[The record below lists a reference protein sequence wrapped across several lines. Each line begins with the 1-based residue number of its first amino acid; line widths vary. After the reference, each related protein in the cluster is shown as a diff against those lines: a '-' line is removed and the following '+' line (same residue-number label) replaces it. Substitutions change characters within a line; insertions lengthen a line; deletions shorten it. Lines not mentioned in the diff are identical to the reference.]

1 MQLKSEIK
9 YCLIFCDTHFT
20 SDLQQCQHSCS
31 GDHIWRIFLLIG
43 DTHDGIKLNLNH
55 CEFGFKK
62 EQHDDTSRNWFI
74 SQEICREWASGK
86 LGEYK
91 SLRVSNGWV
100 GSSRLKNTYI

>member
-31 GDHIWRIFLLIG
+31 GGHIWRIFLLRERY
-43 DTHDGIKLNLNH
+43 DTLDGIKLNLNH

-62 EQHDDTSRNWFI
+62 EQHDDTSRN
-74 SQEICREWASGK
+74 
-86 LGEYK
+86 
-91 SLRVSNGWV
+91 
-100 GSSRLKNTYI
+100 